1 MKEYK
6 ISAEEFS
13 KASFSRLA
21 TRPNNRTAVGEG
33 HMSAEELKKRFD
45 KQGELFRAKFNA
57 LISIINNQGEGDSLS
72 DFVHTRIFKDHT
84 LTMLLDDIVSD
95 SGKFASYLSVGDMT
109 LIEKINEIY
118 KNHSDHANDQDNPHN
133 VTKKQVGLEN
143 VDDTSDAEKP
153 VSAAQQAALDGKV
166 DKIMTDGKT
175 SVVYGVTSAGK
186 NTAFEMI
193 ADKWKY
199 SVPFRNNDRTFE
211 IGDPVKDSNPV
222 TLAYLKGVVDGLV
235 GKVGNQMIDGSLS
248 IKGDLFIEG
257 STYGT
262 DVESLNVKDAVIV
275 ANADGVPLAE
285 LSGYVIRV
293 SDEQAYGILYDPAEG
308 CVKIGLGAFDG
319 NVFTYGEEE
328 AQVLATRDRI
338 EGGNFPVWD
347 SEHHTFVDSG
357 KCVSDFMSKK
367 DFNTYNENIEA
378 ALDEIIEIQEA
389 LINQYREESE

>member
-1 MKEYK
+1 MKINKTSQDVRYK
-6 ISAEEFS
+6 IRKKSVLS
-13 KASFSRLA
+13 L
-21 TRPNNRTAVGEG
+21 PNNPSEAGMKPDDIKKAFVAPIIDTKDSVLAELDRIVGETNDALSG
-33 HMSAEELKKRFD
+33 VD
-45 KQGELFRAKFNA
+45 K
-57 LISIINNQGEGDSLS
+57 
-72 DFVHTRIFKDHT
+72 
-84 LTMLLDDIVSD
+84 
-95 SGKFASYLSVGDMT
+95 
-109 LIEKINEIY
+109 KIN
-118 KNHSDHANDQDNPHN
+118 KVDN
-133 VTKKQVGLEN
+133 
-143 VDDTSDAEKP
+143 TSDAEKP

-166 DKIMTDGKT
+166 DKITTDGKT

-186 NTAFEMI
+186 NTAFEMT

-222 TLAYLKGVVDGLV
+222 TLAYLRGVVDGLV
-235 GKVGNQMIDGSLS
+235 GKAGNQMIDGSLS